1 MSIKN
6 KKIAI
11 KLIGIGAIVVLL
23 IGIFSQIVDHTKWK
37 LWLAAIANGLDGVR
51 VISQESDVW
60 NTYTIQSNN
69 FEDLA
74 FEDMLRIKEN
84 LDTCAAFNLR
94 LEFSCNGNIYTC
106 DTSSKIIKKNGS
118 EIYNDYENSEK
129 YKDEMGQQKERQ
141 SYTNEYP
148 YIGMREEFL
157 SYTKLGRPN
166 KIEESKDFEHLR
178 SNRRYRTYIW
188 YETKEHGKW
197 EVTVGYA
204 EYIAGYG
211 YKNYPI
217 HNGIVE
223 YITYNEKGKSPVTIY

>member
-74 FEDMLRIKEN
+74 FEDMLRI
-84 LDTCAAFNLR
+84 
-94 LEFSCNGNIYTC
+94 
-106 DTSSKIIKKNGS
+106 
-118 EIYNDYENSEK
+118 
-129 YKDEMGQQKERQ
+129 
-141 SYTNEYP
+141 
-148 YIGMREEFL
+148 
-157 SYTKLGRPN
+157 
-166 KIEESKDFEHLR
+166 
-178 SNRRYRTYIW
+178 
-188 YETKEHGKW
+188 
-197 EVTVGYA
+197 
-204 EYIAGYG
+204 
-211 YKNYPI
+211 
-217 HNGIVE
+217 
-223 YITYNEKGKSPVTIY
+223 

>member
-1 MSIKN
+1 M
-6 KKIAI
+6 
-11 KLIGIGAIVVLL
+11 
-23 IGIFSQIVDHTKWK
+23 
-37 LWLAAIANGLDGVR
+37 
-51 VISQESDVW
+51 
-60 NTYTIQSNN
+60 
-69 FEDLA
+69 
-74 FEDMLRIKEN
+74 
-84 LDTCAAFNLR
+84 DTCAAFNLR